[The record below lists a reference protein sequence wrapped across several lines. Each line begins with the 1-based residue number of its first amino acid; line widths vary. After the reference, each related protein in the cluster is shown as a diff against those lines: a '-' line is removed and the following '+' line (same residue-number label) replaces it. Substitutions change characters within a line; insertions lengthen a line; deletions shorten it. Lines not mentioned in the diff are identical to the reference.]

1 MAKRKPVKGA
11 SSVSPEQAR
20 RADQESTVH
29 SSPAASGQCCSP
41 LGASMDENASMSP
54 AKEAHRKGRKI
65 DHAAGL
71 ARQGGGSGI
80 DHTAG
85 LARQTAAHRL
95 QLVANCSASAAAGG
109 KSARKIVPTAL
120 QSPISDAEFVELSRG
135 RPAVAKRTISGMKC
149 IHSCCTSYTR
159 NIDQIL

>member
-20 RADQESTVH
+20 RADQVSTVH
-29 SSPAASGQCCSP
+29 STPAASGQCCSP
-41 LGASMDENASMSP
+41 LGASMDENASMRP
-54 AKEAHRKGRKI
+54 ATEAHRKGRKI

-85 LARQTAAHRL
+85 LARQGGGSSRGAAART
-95 QLVANCSASAAAGG
+95 SAAVGG
-109 KSARKIVPTAL
+109 KSAR
-120 QSPISDAEFVELSRG
+120 
-135 RPAVAKRTISGMKC
+135 
-149 IHSCCTSYTR
+149 
-159 NIDQIL
+159 

>member
-1 MAKRKPVKGA
+1 MKGA

-41 LGASMDENASMSP
+41 LGVLMDENAVASMSP
-54 AKEAHRKGRKI
+54 AKEAHGKGRQI

-71 ARQGGGSGI
+71 ARQGGGSSI
-80 DHTAG
+80 NHAAG

-95 QLVANCSASAAAGG
+95 QLVANCSTSDAVGD
-109 KSARKIVPTAL
+109 KSARNIMLAAL
-120 QSPISDAEFVELSRG
+120 QSLISDAEFVELSRG
-135 RPAVAKRTISGMKC
+135 RPVVKRTISGMKC

-159 NIDQIL
+159 KIDQIL